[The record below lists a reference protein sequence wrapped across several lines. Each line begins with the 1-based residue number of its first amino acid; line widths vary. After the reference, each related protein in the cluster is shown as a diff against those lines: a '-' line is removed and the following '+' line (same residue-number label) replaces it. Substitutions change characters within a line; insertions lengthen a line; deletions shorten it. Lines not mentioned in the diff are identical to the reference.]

1 MNTTL
6 LDTVNNNSTDDNNT
20 SFSSSIVAYTPIIQ
34 QPEPYEGIPVFV
46 QTHEIDGR
54 YFADLLMEPDLP
66 HHGEGVTQDEAIAS
80 LSEAL
85 KISWEAIHSAR
96 KLSKHMEK
104 RKLRLDNLFS
114 HARHASS
121 VTW

>member
-6 LDTVNNNSTDDNNT
+6 LDTANNT
-20 SFSSSIVAYTPIIQ
+20 INDVSRTSLSSSIFAHTPIIQ
-34 QPEPYEGIPVFV
+34 SETYEGGSVFV
-46 QTHEIDGR
+46 QIHKIDGR
-54 YFADLLMEPDLP
+54 YFADVLMEPDLP
-66 HHGEGVTQDEAIAS
+66 HHGEGATPDEAIDS
-80 LSEAL
+80 LFEAL
-85 KISWEAIHSAR
+85 KVSWEALHSAR
-96 KLSKHMEK
+96 KLSSHMEK